1 MTRTSLITGSI
12 RPFRLRLTLFA
23 ALRAFLAALTA
34 GGFVFSAV
42 TLGSKIAEREADG
55 EKIVWFAAGA
65 AAVVTLIAVFLV
77 FLPSRTETARQI
89 DALGLKDRTLSMLAL
104 RDYPFEIADLQRE
117 DALRHLGTVK
127 ASRLR
132 VKIGALSVVLVL
144 IALLTAAAS
153 VLVPSS
159 WFARERDGMG
169 ETWEQVM
176 EMLREERDRLAEAG
190 ENRLAGEMDELIREL
205 ENTDSILR
213 AVGEI
218 SDAEEGVKDAAREG
232 DASRGAMNEALDVL
246 EEARRLL
253 LGEEEPPEE
262 EGEGT
267 EGEEML
273 LVPGEGEQGMEGPGD
288 FPGEG
293 EVPGGEPGGNEDG
306 SGRGSGEEGG
316 EERLSRMTEPVYD
329 PISGTV
335 PYGEVFSAYYSDYL
349 RDAQNGGI
357 PYEVSGAAR
366 SYFEDLDR

>member
-1 MTRTSLITGSI
+1 
-12 RPFRLRLTLFA
+12 
-23 ALRAFLAALTA
+23 
-34 GGFVFSAV
+34 
-42 TLGSKIAEREADG
+42 
-55 EKIVWFAAGA
+55 
-65 AAVVTLIAVFLV
+65 
-77 FLPSRTETARQI
+77 
-89 DALGLKDRTLSMLAL
+89 
-104 RDYPFEIADLQRE
+104 
-117 DALRHLGTVK
+117 
-127 ASRLR
+127 
-132 VKIGALSVVLVL
+132 
-144 IALLTAAAS
+144 
-153 VLVPSS
+153 
-159 WFARERDGMG
+159 
-169 ETWEQVM
+169 
-176 EMLREERDRLAEAG
+176 
-190 ENRLAGEMDELIREL
+190 
-205 ENTDSILR
+205 
-213 AVGEI
+213 
-218 SDAEEGVKDAAREG
+218 

-253 LGEEEPPEE
+253 LGEEEVPEE

-329 PISGTV
+329 PISGSV

>member
-1 MTRTSLITGSI
+1 
-12 RPFRLRLTLFA
+12 
-23 ALRAFLAALTA
+23 
-34 GGFVFSAV
+34 
-42 TLGSKIAEREADG
+42 
-55 EKIVWFAAGA
+55 
-65 AAVVTLIAVFLV
+65 
-77 FLPSRTETARQI
+77 
-89 DALGLKDRTLSMLAL
+89 
-104 RDYPFEIADLQRE
+104 
-117 DALRHLGTVK
+117 
-127 ASRLR
+127 
-132 VKIGALSVVLVL
+132 
-144 IALLTAAAS
+144 
-153 VLVPSS
+153 
-159 WFARERDGMG
+159 
-169 ETWEQVM
+169 
-176 EMLREERDRLAEAG
+176 
-190 ENRLAGEMDELIREL
+190 MDELIREL
-205 ENTDSILR
+205 ENTDSSLR

-253 LGEEEPPEE
+253 LGEEEVPEE

-293 EVPGGEPGGNEDG
+293 EVPGGEPGGNE
-306 SGRGSGEEGG
+306 
-316 EERLSRMTEPVYD
+316 LSRMTEPVYD